1 MFLFFSAI
9 NGGRK
14 WSLKEFVCRLR
25 SSYVPLLSPF
35 RQIVYFLAIDSSGE
49 DDDISGYDADDECSD
64 DNQYGY
70 LGYGDIFFVLPDQSV
85 NSENVDFIRSV
96 VYNEINLDH
105 VNAEEILENNSINIS
120 ESGYI
125 EDDELDDDNLSY
137 FDDEILYA
145 FPDQEFISENG
156 YTLDSLV
163 CNQNIIDQVNPN
175 QILENNCI
183 HYNDSGYE
191 ADDEWEDM

>member
-1 MFLFFSAI
+1 M
-9 NGGRK
+9 
-14 WSLKEFVCRLR
+14 CRLR
-25 SSYVPLLSPF
+25 SSYVPLLSSF

-49 DDDISGYDADDECSD
+49 DDDISGYDADDEYSD
-64 DNQYGY
+64 DAQYGY
-70 LGYGDIFFVLPDQSV
+70 LGYGDIFFVLPDQGL

-96 VYNEINLDH
+96 VYNEITLDH

-137 FDDEILYA
+137 FGFDDKILYV
-145 FPDQEFISENG
+145 FPDQGFISENG

-175 QILENNCI
+175 QTLENNCI

>member
-14 WSLKEFVCRLR
+14 WSFKEFVCRLR
-25 SSYVPLLSPF
+25 SSYVPLLSSF

-49 DDDISGYDADDECSD
+49 DDDISGYDADDEYSD
-64 DNQYGY
+64 DAQYGY
-70 LGYGDIFFVLPDQSV
+70 LGYGDIFFVLPDQGL

-96 VYNEINLDH
+96 VYNEITLDH

-125 EDDELDDDNLSY
+125 EDDELDDDNLA
-137 FDDEILYA
+137 ILVLMTKYCMSFQIKNLSVKMGILWIVLCA
-145 FPDQEFISENG
+145 IR
-156 YTLDSLV
+156 TSLTR
-163 CNQNIIDQVNPN
+163 
-175 QILENNCI
+175 
-183 HYNDSGYE
+183 
-191 ADDEWEDM
+191 